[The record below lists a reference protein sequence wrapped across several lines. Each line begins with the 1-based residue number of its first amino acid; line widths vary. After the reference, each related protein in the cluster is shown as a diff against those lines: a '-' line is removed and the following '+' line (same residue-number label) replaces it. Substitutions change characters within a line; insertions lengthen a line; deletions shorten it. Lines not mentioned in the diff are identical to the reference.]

1 MMPGWIEQLAQPGIL
16 WPTAIIMF
24 ILWLI
29 LRACFKFFPF
39 LSKFVSLVN
48 TLVGTDEKPGL
59 KKWQEEQTKKLDGQG
74 EILERVRHQ
83 VENDH
88 TTNMRE
94 EQDKMIATQDKLMH
108 SVEQLTSDFKEH
120 VAISKAKDKEG
131 DETAYRVAALADKV
145 NEIQPIV
152 KQLGQTWGTKTK
164 NN

>member
-1 MMPGWIEQLAQPGIL
+1 MPGWIEQLAQPAIL
-16 WPTAIIMF
+16 LPVAIILF
-24 ILWLI
+24 IFWLI
-29 LRACFKFFPF
+29 VLTCFKLFPF
-39 LSKFVSLVN
+39 ISKFVSLVN

-59 KKWQEEQTKKLDGQG
+59 KRWQEAQTKKLDGQA
-74 EILERVRHQ
+74 EVLERVRHQ

-94 EQDKMIATQDKLMH
+94 EQDKMIATQDKLVA
-108 SVEQLTSDFKEH
+108 SVEQLTNDFQEH

-145 NEIQPIV
+145 NTIQPIV
-152 KQLGQTWGTKTK
+152 EQLGQTWGTKTK